1 MGCYGLWSRQCVW
14 TFQFEPLTLT
24 CNTDSRRT
32 RGRGTRR
39 SPAERSWRRAEWTS
53 RCHYSRELEG
63 YCRRE
68 THSEAR
74 VEQAHEDAVFLVGND
89 DGDALRGVD

>member
-1 MGCYGLWSRQCVW
+1 MA
-14 TFQFEPLTLT
+14 P
-24 CNTDSRRT
+24 
-32 RGRGTRR
+32 
-39 SPAERSWRRAEWTS
+39 SWVGEKVS
-53 RCHYSRELEG
+53 LLERELEG

-89 DGDALRGVD
+89 DGDALRGGWLAPLSGDCGV